1 MLLKIKELNL
11 PLNEVIFVEVMY
23 DAETSGLHPKQL
35 AFIEEARQKLELDYN
50 IKIRHLKALK
60 SYKEQFYTVKQKGNR
75 KGEIYGF
82 PYVVGAWC
90 NARLKVD
97 VINRYLSGLKKEYE
111 VVQYVGIAVDEPSR
125 IKTEPNIIYPLVDLN
140 ITEEEAKNICIQ
152 NGLYSPLYNST
163 INRDGCWF
171 CNKQPLASLK
181 DIYTNYPKLWDELK
195 KLELDSSIPF
205 KPNKTLS
212 DIEKSFNKT
221 GYKQMT
227 IFDY

>member
-1 MLLKIKELNL
+1 MLLKIKELKL
-11 PLNEVIFVEVMY
+11 PLDEVIFVEVMY
-23 DAETSGLHPKQL
+23 DDETSGLHPKQL

-60 SYKEQFYTVKQKGNR
+60 SYKDQFYTVKQKGSH

-125 IKTEPNIIYPLVDLN
+125 IKNDPNIIYPLVELN
-140 ITEEEAKNICIQ
+140 ITEAEAKEICIK
-152 NGLYSPLYNST
+152 NELYSPLYNSK

-181 DIYTNYPKLWDELK
+181 DIYNNYPKLWNKLKELELK
-195 KLELDSSIPF
+195 SPISF
-205 KPNKTLS
+205 KPNRSLS
-212 DIEKSFNKT
+212 DIEKSFKS